1 MFNKGDYVVNS
12 NNGICRIDDIVELNT
27 PNGKKKYYLLIP
39 FNEQTAKIYIPL
51 DSASKRIRYAMNKEQ
66 AIQLI
71 ESIKNINET
80 YIENEKERE
89 KIYKDAINSCNPQ
102 KLVGIIKNLYLRRL
116 ERTNSGKK
124 NTVVDDRYFKL
135 AENQLH
141 NELSFALQVEK
152 EQVVQIIAQSIV
164 E

>member
-12 NNGICRIDDIVELNT
+12 INGICRIDDIVELNT
-27 PNGKKKYYLLIP
+27 PNGKKEYYLLIP

>member
-51 DSASKRIRYAMNKEQ
+51 DSASKRIRYAMNKDQ

-152 EQVVQIIAQSIV
+152 EQVLQIIAQSIV

>member
-152 EQVVQIIAQSIV
+152 EQVLQIIAQSIV

>member
-1 MFNKGDYVVNS
+1 M
-12 NNGICRIDDIVELNT
+12 
-27 PNGKKKYYLLIP
+27 IP
-39 FNEQTAKIYIPL
+39 FNEKTAKIYIPL
-51 DSASKRIRYAMNKEQ
+51 DSASKRILYAMNKDQ

>member
-141 NELSFALQVEK
+141 NELSFALQIEK

-164 E
+164 D

>member
-51 DSASKRIRYAMNKEQ
+51 DSASKRIRYAMNKDQ

>member
-27 PNGKKKYYLLIP
+27 PNGKKEYYLLIP

-51 DSASKRIRYAMNKEQ
+51 DSASKRIRYAMNKDQ

-116 ERTNSGKK
+116 ERTGCSNNCAKHSRIKYSILANSIFSYQIK
-124 NTVVDDRYFKL
+124 N
-135 AENQLH
+135 H
-141 NELSFALQVEK
+141 GEK
-152 EQVVQIIAQSIV
+152 HFLRDFVLPF
-164 E
+164 

>member
-1 MFNKGDYVVNS
+1 MKKQKFAAILAFLVMITSLFSGCVAKLPIPDIKKGRFDFSVTYEINGEEKTYSGVYVCEFDGVLTTLVGS
-12 NNGICRIDDIVELNT
+12 TREWKG
-27 PNGKKKYYLLIP
+27 
-39 FNEQTAKIYIPL
+39 
-51 DSASKRIRYAMNKEQ
+51 
-66 AIQLI
+66 
-71 ESIKNINET
+71 